1 MAEKILIMGI
11 HDAMGGIEQVMYD
24 YISHIDNREV
34 EFVFTNMHKR
44 IVHQDEYEKMGYGIY
59 PLPEVKRN
67 PLGYAVKLMKIIRR
81 EKIDIV
87 HYNMLSAANI
97 VPLVIARIAG
107 CKRVIAHAHN
117 TGTVGPHKYILHY
130 FNRIFVP
137 LFATELFT
145 CSDEAGRFMFGKGRK
160 AVLIRNAINVKNFLY
175 DPLSRKRVRDELRID
190 GDIPVI
196 GHVGRFAEAKNHAFL
211 VKIFGSIARKHK
223 TAKLLLIGTG
233 HKEKEIRDL
242 VKKYDIEDSVI
253 FYGTSPRIHEL
264 YSAMDIFVLPSLF
277 EGLSVV
283 GTEAQCNGLFVV
295 ASDTV
300 SRQMDISGM
309 VKWHSLNDP
318 PEKWADTIMEYLPK
332 RKVEDMSEMIA
343 EAGYDIDVEAKRLE
357 KLYLG

>member
-11 HDAMGGIEQVMYD
+11 HDEMGGIEQVMYD

-34 EFVFTNMHKR
+34 EFAFTNMHKK
-44 IVHQDEYEKMGYGIY
+44 IVYQDEYEKMGYRIY

-81 EKIDIV
+81 EKIGIV

-107 CKRVIAHAHN
+107 CRRVIAHAHN
-117 TGTVGPHKYILHY
+117 TGTVGLHKYILHY

-145 CSDEAGRFMFGKGRK
+145 CSNEAGRFMFGKGRK
-160 AVLIRNAINVKNFLY
+160 AVLIRNAINVKKFLY
-175 DPLSRKRVRDELRID
+175 DPLSRKRIRDELKI
-190 GDIPVI
+190 GDDVPVI
-196 GHVGRFAEAKNHAFL
+196 GHVGRFAEQKNHPFL
-211 VKIFGSIARKHK
+211 IEIFRCVAEKHE
-223 TAKLLLIGTG
+223 TAKLLLAGDG
-233 HKEKEIRDL
+233 HKEREIRNLAD
-242 VKKYDIEDSVI
+242 KYNLAGRVI
-253 FYGTSPRIHEL
+253 FYGMSTRSYEL
-264 YSAMDIFVLPSLF
+264 YSAMDIFLFPSLF
-277 EGLSVV
+277 EGLGMV
-283 GTEAQCNGLFVV
+283 GIEAQCSGLFVV

-309 VKWHSLNDP
+309 VRWHSLNDP
-318 PEKWADTIMEYLPK
+318 PEKWADTILEYLPK
-332 RKVEDMSEMIA
+332 RKTGDMSEVITN
-343 EAGYDIDVEAKRLE
+343 AGYDIDVEAKRLE